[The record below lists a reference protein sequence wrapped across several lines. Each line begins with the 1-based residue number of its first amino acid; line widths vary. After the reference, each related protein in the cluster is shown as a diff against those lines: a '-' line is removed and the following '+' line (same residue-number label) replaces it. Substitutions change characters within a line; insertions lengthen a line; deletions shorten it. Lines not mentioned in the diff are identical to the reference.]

1 MEGRKLIDHFRVFRE
16 FGAYNNS
23 VRKKSLKCGVCCSV
37 ETNNIDIMSWSR
49 DQVSLLIEE
58 YHKYPCLYAVKS
70 PMYRNKHARN
80 TAIEAIEASL
90 KTLRPSVTSQEI
102 KSKFQALKTNFMNE
116 HRKHVQSMKSGAG
129 QDEIYIP
136 SLWYFNSM
144 KFIIDHVDVRPSFD
158 SSQFLEI
165 EAAPQEAEECSNEL
179 EQCFVAESGFLI
191 SEESELPLESP
202 RPKRKKKLDDD
213 SNSLLKE
220 ASAALSTI
228 SKTISEA
235 PTNKNKETDAEE
247 AFGKYVVSKMRQ
259 ISDPQVKSDVEE
271 RIINLLFEGIRGCRN
286 KI

>member
-1 MEGRKLIDHFRVFRE
+1 
-16 FGAYNNS
+16 
-23 VRKKSLKCGVCCSV
+23 
-37 ETNNIDIMSWSR
+37 MSWSR

-70 PMYRNKHARN
+70 PMYKNKHARN
-80 TAIEAIEASL
+80 TAIEAVEASL

-102 KSKFQALKTNFMNE
+102 KSKFQALKTNFLNE
-116 HRKHVQSMKSGAG
+116 HRKHVQSMKSGAR
-129 QDEIYIP
+129 QDE
-136 SLWYFNSM
+136 
-144 KFIIDHVDVRPSFD
+144 
-158 SSQFLEI
+158 FLEI
-165 EAAPQEAEECSNEL
+165 EAAPQESEECPNEL
-179 EQCFVAESGFLI
+179 EQCFVDESGFLI

-235 PTNKNKETDAEE
+235 PTNKNKEIDAEE

-271 RIINLLFEGIRGCRN
+271 RIINLLFEGIRESRM
-286 KI
+286 K